1 MIPVIAAWYL
11 IKKGTTSLVIS
22 ILGLQVGILLV
33 LLFAAGTLARVLF
46 GVWPGGRFLDRRTLA
61 DVGFRFNKA
70 WWIDFVMGMGL
81 GILMQGIIFGIQF
94 AAGWITVTGTFHTF
108 TPDKEFILLFL
119 PFFAFYLSVALAEE
133 WFYRGYLLT
142 NLAEGLNFKKF
153 GSKGPQYAIIAAV
166 VISSVAFGIFH
177 LNNPNTTF
185 LSTVTIVLYGILF
198 GTTYI
203 LTGSLA
209 LPIGLHLTW
218 NLFLGNVFGFPVSGD
233 VFPSI
238 FVSVFSIT
246 QSGPEAWTGGAFGP
260 EAGL

>member
-11 IKKGTTSLVIS
+11 LSYGTISLVAS
-22 ILGLQVGILLV
+22 IPGLQIGILLV
-33 LLFAAGTLARVLF
+33 LLLAASSLVRVLF

-70 WWIDFVMGMGL
+70 WWIDFAIGMGL
-81 GILMQGIIFGIQF
+81 GILMQGIIFGIQY

-108 TPDKEFILLFL
+108 APHKNFILLFL
-119 PFFAFYLSVALAEE
+119 PFLANYLSVALAEE

-153 GSKGPQYAIIAAV
+153 GSKSPQYAIIAAV
-166 VISSVAFGIFH
+166 VVSSVAFGIFH
-177 LNNPNTTF
+177 LNNPNAGF
-185 LSTVTIVLYGILF
+185 LSTVIIVLYGFLF
-198 GTTYI
+198 GATYI

-209 LPIGLHLTW
+209 LPIGLHFTW